1 MYTHRYIYIY
11 INTCIY
17 ICTISIYIHIY
28 IYGMNLHTWNYMN
41 VLLYQKKHLRQF
53 HSQIASV
60 WKHARYNWWRQTNS
74 NFSEVGTKILRV
86 SHLSNVSCTKF
97 QVKIAFARA
106 KTLLYHQPLG
116 NPCYC
121 KKVFSSVVY
130 KDIWCCQ
137 DERSRYAFSDFFLL
151 CCTIAKKCL

>member
-1 MYTHRYIYIY
+1 MYYIYLY
-11 INTCIY
+11 T
-17 ICTISIYIHIY
+17 HIY

-97 QVKIAFARA
+97 QVQIAFARA

-151 CCTIAKKCL
+151 CCTIAKKSLLISPLFVFCIFEKL